1 MPSHLLSITDIS
13 YDDIIS
19 LLDTAS
25 DIKGKRTRGKASNS
39 LKNKTLAMLFEKSST
54 RTRLSF
60 EVAMTELG
68 GHSIY
73 LNYKDLQLGRGESLA
88 DTARV
93 MSRYVHAIMGRVYKH
108 ETLTQLAKYA
118 TVPIINGL
126 SDLEHPCQLLA
137 DLLTIREYKGKFK
150 GLNFSWIGD
159 GNNVCNSAIL
169 ACALTGMKITVACPE
184 GYEPNYDIVLKAKEI
199 GAVVNVIHD
208 PMKAAKKADILST
221 DVWVSMGDEEEY
233 DQRLRDFKPYQINSK
248 LLEQARHDV
257 MVLHC
262 LPAHRGEEIT
272 ADVVDGPNSAVFDQA
287 ENRLH
292 VQKALLLKLLS
303 LNQFARVA
311 QSGQRR

>member
-1 MPSHLLSITDIS
+1 MPSHLLSLADLSYTDI
-13 YDDIIS
+13 IN

-25 DIKGKRTRGKASNS
+25 DLKEKRARGKTSGA

-54 RTRLSF
+54 RTRISF
-60 EVAMTELG
+60 EVAMAELG
-68 GHSIY
+68 GHAIF
-73 LNYKDLQLGRGESLA
+73 LNYKDIQLGRGESIA

-93 MSRYVHAIMGRVYKH
+93 MSCYVNAIMARVYKH
-108 ETLTQLAKYA
+108 ETLLEFSENA
-118 TVPIINGL
+118 TVPVINGL

-159 GNNVCNSAIL
+159 GNNVCNSALL
-169 ACALTGMKITVACPE
+169 ACALTGMKMTVACPE
-184 GYEPNYDIVLKAKEI
+184 GYEPESEIVDRAKQI
-199 GAVVNVIHD
+199 GGVISIIHD
-208 PMKAAKKADILST
+208 PATAAKQADVLYT
-221 DVWVSMGDEEEY
+221 DVWVSMGDEDEY
-233 DQRLRDFKPYQINSK
+233 DQRLHDFKPYQLNSR
-248 LLEQARHDV
+248 LLEQAKHDV

-303 LNQFARVA
+303 
-311 QSGQRR
+311 

>member
-1 MPSHLLSITDIS
+1 MPSHLLSIADLS
-13 YDDIIS
+13 YIDIIN
-19 LLDTAS
+19 LLDDAS
-25 DIKGKRTRGKASNS
+25 DLKEKRARGKTSTA

-54 RTRLSF
+54 RTRISF

-73 LNYKDLQLGRGESLA
+73 LNYKDIQLGRGESVT

-93 MSRYVHAIMGRVYKH
+93 MSRYVHAIMARVYKH
-108 ETLTQLAKYA
+108 ETLTALVEHA

-137 DLLTIREYKGKFK
+137 DLMTIREYKGKFK
-150 GLNFSWIGD
+150 GLNFAWIGD

-169 ACALTGMKITVACPE
+169 ASALTGMKMTVACPP
-184 GYEPNYDIVLKAKEI
+184 GYEPAHEIVERATRLGGVINIIRDPIKASK
-199 GAVVNVIHD
+199 N
-208 PMKAAKKADILST
+208 ADIIAT

-233 DQRLRDFKPYQINSK
+233 DQRLRDFKPYQVNSK
-248 LLEQARHDV
+248 LLEQAKHDV
-257 MVLHC
+257 MILHC

-272 ADVVDGPNSAVFDQA
+272 AEVVDGPNSAVFDQA

-292 VQKALLLKLLS
+292 AQKALLLKLLS
-303 LNQFARVA
+303 
-311 QSGQRR
+311 

>member
-1 MPSHLLSITDIS
+1 MPSHLLSVADLSYTEVINILDI
-13 YDDIIS
+13 
-19 LLDTAS
+19 AS
-25 DIKGKRTRGKASNS
+25 DLKEKRARGKTSNS
-39 LKNKTLAMLFEKSST
+39 LKNRTLAMLFEKSST
-54 RTRLSF
+54 RTRISF

-68 GHSIY
+68 GHAVY
-73 LNYKDLQLGRGESLA
+73 LNYKDIQLGRGESVA

-93 MSRYVHAIMGRVYKH
+93 MSRYVHALMARVYRH
-108 ETLTQLAKYA
+108 ETLVEFTKYS

-137 DLLTIREYKGKFK
+137 DLLTIREYKGKLK

-169 ACALTGMKITVACPE
+169 ACALTGMKMTVACPQ
-184 GYEPNYDIVLKAKEI
+184 GYEPDKGIVNKAKEMGGI
-199 GAVVNVIHD
+199 VNIIHD
-208 PMKAAKKADILST
+208 PVKAARNADIVYT

-233 DQRLRDFKPYQINSK
+233 DKRLRDFKPYQINSK

-272 ADVVDGPNSAVFDQA
+272 AEVVDGPHSAVFDQA

-292 VQKALLLKLLS
+292 AQKAVLLELLS
-303 LNQFARVA
+303 
-311 QSGQRR
+311 

>member
-1 MPSHLLSITDIS
+1 
-13 YDDIIS
+13 
-19 LLDTAS
+19 
-25 DIKGKRTRGKASNS
+25 
-39 LKNKTLAMLFEKSST
+39 MLFEKSST
-54 RTRLSF
+54 RTRISF

-68 GHSIY
+68 GHAIY
-73 LNYKDLQLGRGESLA
+73 LNFKDVQLGRGESLA

-108 ETLTQLAKYA
+108 ETLTELAKNA

-137 DLLTIREYKGKFK
+137 DLLTIREYKGKFN

-169 ACALTGMKITVACPE
+169 ACALTGMNMIVACPE
-184 GYEPNYDIVLKAKEI
+184 GYEPNHDIVAKAREMG
-199 GAVVNVIHD
+199 GAVNVTHD

-233 DQRLRDFKPYQINSK
+233 DQRLHDFKPYQINSK
-248 LLEQARHDV
+248 LLEQAKHDV

-272 ADVVDGPNSAVFDQA
+272 AEVVDGPNSAVFDQA

-292 VQKALLLKLLS
+292 TQKALLLKLLS
-303 LNQFARVA
+303 
-311 QSGQRR
+311 

>member
-1 MPSHLLSITDIS
+1 
-13 YDDIIS
+13 
-19 LLDTAS
+19 
-25 DIKGKRTRGKASNS
+25 
-39 LKNKTLAMLFEKSST
+39 MLFEKSST
-54 RTRLSF
+54 RTRISF

-68 GHSIY
+68 GHAIF
-73 LNYKDLQLGRGESLA
+73 LNYKDIQLGRGESIA

-93 MSRYVHAIMGRVYKH
+93 MSRYVNALMARVYKH
-108 ETLTQLAKYA
+108 ETLIELSENA
-118 TVPIINGL
+118 TVPVINGL

-169 ACALTGMKITVACPE
+169 ACALTGMKMTVACPQ
-184 GYEPNYDIVLKAKEI
+184 GYEPNSDIVEKAKRI
-199 GAVVNVIHD
+199 GGTINIIRD
-208 PMKAAKKADILST
+208 PVKAAKKADVFYT
-221 DVWVSMGDEEEY
+221 DVWVSMGDEDEY
-233 DQRLRDFKPYQINSK
+233 DRRLHDFKPYQINSK
-248 LLEQARHDV
+248 LLEQAKHDV

-303 LNQFARVA
+303 
-311 QSGQRR
+311 

>member
-1 MPSHLLSITDIS
+1 MSSHLLSISDLS
-13 YDDIIS
+13 YADIIY

-25 DIKGKRTRGKASNS
+25 DLKEKRARGKTFDI

-60 EVAMTELG
+60 EVAMTDLG
-68 GHSIY
+68 GHAIY
-73 LNYKDLQLGRGESLA
+73 LNYKDMQLGRGESVA

-93 MSRYVHAIMGRVYKH
+93 MSRYVHAIMARVYKH
-108 ETLTQLAKYA
+108 ETLVELSENG
-118 TVPIINGL
+118 TVPVINGL

-150 GLNFSWIGD
+150 GLNFVWIGD
-159 GNNVCNSAIL
+159 GNNVCNSAML
-169 ACALTGMKITVACPE
+169 ACALTGMKMTAACPQ
-184 GYEPNYDIVLKAKEI
+184 GYEPNAEILAKARALGGTI
-199 GAVVNVIHD
+199 NIIND

-233 DQRLRDFKPYQINSK
+233 DQRLHDFAPYQINSK
-248 LLEQARHDV
+248 LLEQAKHDV

-272 ADVVDGPNSAVFDQA
+272 AEVVDGPNSAVFDQA

-303 LNQFARVA
+303 
-311 QSGQRR
+311 

>member
-1 MPSHLLSITDIS
+1 MPSHLLSLADLS
-13 YDDIIS
+13 YDDIIN

-25 DIKGKRTRGKASNS
+25 DLKEKRVRGKTSGA
-39 LKNKTLAMLFEKSST
+39 LKSRTLAMLFEKSST
-54 RTRLSF
+54 RTRISF
-60 EVAMTELG
+60 EAAMTELG
-68 GHSIY
+68 GHGIY
-73 LNYKDLQLGRGESLA
+73 LNYKDIQLGRGESVA

-93 MSRYVHAIMGRVYKH
+93 MSRYVHAIMARVYKH
-108 ETLTQLAKYA
+108 ETLIELSKNSD
-118 TVPIINGL
+118 VPVINGL

-169 ACALTGMKITVACPE
+169 ACALTGMKMTVACPE
-184 GYEPNYDIVLKAKEI
+184 GYEPDREIVEKARKL
-199 GAVVNVIHD
+199 GGVVNIIRD
-208 PMKAAKKADILST
+208 PMKAAKNADILST

-233 DQRLRDFKPYQINSK
+233 DQRLHDFRPYQINSK
-248 LLEQARHDV
+248 LLEQAKHDV
-257 MVLHC
+257 MILHC

-272 ADVVDGPNSAVFDQA
+272 AEVVDGPNSAVFDQA

-303 LNQFARVA
+303 
-311 QSGQRR
+311 

>member
-1 MPSHLLSITDIS
+1 MPSHLLSIADLS
-13 YDDIIS
+13 YSDIIN

-25 DIKGKRTRGKASNS
+25 DLKEKRKRGKTTDE

-54 RTRLSF
+54 RTRISF

-68 GHSIY
+68 GHAIY
-73 LNYKDLQLGRGESLA
+73 LNYKDVQLGRGESVA

-93 MSRYVHAIMGRVYKH
+93 MSRYVHAIMARVYKH
-108 ETLTQLAKYA
+108 ETVIELSEKGN
-118 TVPIINGL
+118 VPVINGL

-150 GLNFSWIGD
+150 GLNFAWIGD
-159 GNNVCNSAIL
+159 GNNVCNSAML
-169 ACALTGMKITVACPE
+169 ACAIAGMKMTVACPP
-184 GYEPNYDIVLKAKEI
+184 GYEPDVNIMNKAKEL
-199 GAVVNVIHD
+199 GGTVNIIRD
-208 PMKAAKKADILST
+208 PLKAAKNADILST

-233 DQRLRDFKPYQINSK
+233 DQRLRYFKPYQINSK
-248 LLEQARHDV
+248 LLELAKRDV

-272 ADVVDGPNSAVFDQA
+272 GEVVDGPNSAVFDQA

-292 VQKALLLKLLS
+292 IQKALLLKLL
-303 LNQFARVA
+303 A
-311 QSGQRR
+311 

>member
-1 MPSHLLSITDIS
+1 LPSHLLSLADLS
-13 YDDIIS
+13 YADIIN

-25 DIKGKRTRGKASNS
+25 DLKEKRARGKTSGA

-54 RTRLSF
+54 RTRISF

-68 GHSIY
+68 GHSIF
-73 LNYKDLQLGRGESLA
+73 LNYKDIQLGRGESIA
-88 DTARV
+88 DTAMV
-93 MSRYVHAIMGRVYKH
+93 MSRYVNAIMARVYKH
-108 ETLTQLAKYA
+108 EALVEFSENA
-118 TVPIINGL
+118 TVPVINGL

-159 GNNVCNSAIL
+159 GNNVCNSALL
-169 ACALTGMKITVACPE
+169 ACALTGMKMTVACPE
-184 GYEPNYDIVLKAKEI
+184 GYEPKSEIVDKAKQI
-199 GAVVNVIHD
+199 GGAINIIHD
-208 PMKAAKKADILST
+208 PMKAAKKADILYT
-221 DVWVSMGDEEEY
+221 DVWVSMGDEDEY
-233 DQRLRDFKPYQINSK
+233 DQRLHDLKPYQINSK
-248 LLEQARHDV
+248 LLEQAKHDV

-272 ADVVDGPNSAVFDQA
+272 AEVVDGPNSAVFDQA

-303 LNQFARVA
+303 
-311 QSGQRR
+311 

>member
-1 MPSHLLSITDIS
+1 M
-13 YDDIIS
+13 DIIN

-25 DIKGKRTRGKASNS
+25 DLKEKRKRGKTTDE

-54 RTRLSF
+54 RTRISF

-68 GHSIY
+68 GHAIY
-73 LNYKDLQLGRGESLA
+73 LNYKDMQLGRGESIA

-93 MSRYVHAIMGRVYKH
+93 MSRYVHAIMARVYKH
-108 ETLTQLAKYA
+108 ETITGLCENSTIP
-118 TVPIINGL
+118 VINGL
-126 SDLEHPCQLLA
+126 SDIEHPCQLLA

-150 GLNFSWIGD
+150 GLNFVWIGD
-159 GNNVCNSAIL
+159 GNNVCNSAII
-169 ACALTGMKITVACPE
+169 ACAITGMKMTVACPE
-184 GYEPNYDIVLKAKEI
+184 GYEPNMQIVSKAREL
-199 GAVVNVIHD
+199 GGTVNIIRD
-208 PMKAAKKADILST
+208 PLKAAKNADILST

-248 LLEQARHDV
+248 LLEQAKHDV

-272 ADVVDGPNSAVFDQA
+272 AEVVDSPNSAVFDQA

-292 VQKALLLKLLS
+292 IQKALLLKLLS
-303 LNQFARVA
+303 
-311 QSGQRR
+311 

>member
-1 MPSHLLSITDIS
+1 M
-13 YDDIIS
+13 
-19 LLDTAS
+19 
-25 DIKGKRTRGKASNS
+25 KGKRTRGKASNS

-54 RTRLSF
+54 RTRISF

-68 GHSIY
+68 GHAIY
-73 LNYKDLQLGRGESLA
+73 LNYKDMQIGRGESIA

-108 ETLTQLAKYA
+108 ETLTELAKYA

-184 GYEPNYDIVLKAKEI
+184 GYEPNYDIVLKAKEL
-199 GAVVNVIHD
+199 GAVVNVIRD

-233 DQRLRDFKPYQINSK
+233 DQRLCDFKPYQINSK
-248 LLEQARHDV
+248 LLEQAKHDV

-303 LNQFARVA
+303 
-311 QSGQRR
+311 S

>member
-1 MPSHLLSITDIS
+1 MSSHLLSIADLS
-13 YDDIIS
+13 YSDIIN

-25 DIKGKRTRGKASNS
+25 DLKEKRKRGKTNDE

-54 RTRLSF
+54 RTRISF

-68 GHSIY
+68 GHAIY
-73 LNYKDLQLGRGESLA
+73 LNYKDVQLGRGESVA

-93 MSRYVHAIMGRVYKH
+93 MSRYVHAIMARVYKH
-108 ETLTQLAKYA
+108 ETLTGISENS
-118 TVPIINGL
+118 TIPVINGL

-150 GLNFSWIGD
+150 GLNFAWIGD
-159 GNNVCNSAIL
+159 GNNVCNSAML
-169 ACALTGMKITVACPE
+169 ACAITGMKMTVACPE
-184 GYEPNYDIVLKAKEI
+184 GYEPDVQIVSKARELGGMI
-199 GAVVNVIHD
+199 NIIRD
-208 PMKAAKKADILST
+208 PLKAAKNADILST

-248 LLEQARHDV
+248 LLEQAKHDV

-272 ADVVDGPNSAVFDQA
+272 GEVVDGPNSAVFDQA

-292 VQKALLLKLLS
+292 IQKALLLKLLT
-303 LNQFARVA
+303 
-311 QSGQRR
+311 

>member
-1 MPSHLLSITDIS
+1 MSSHLLSIADLS
-13 YDDIIS
+13 YSDIIN

-25 DIKGKRTRGKASNS
+25 DLKEKRKRGKTMDE

-54 RTRLSF
+54 RTRISF

-68 GHSIY
+68 GHAIY
-73 LNYKDLQLGRGESLA
+73 LNYKDVQLGRGESVA

-93 MSRYVHAIMGRVYKH
+93 MSRYVHAIMARVYKH
-108 ETLTQLAKYA
+108 ETLTELCKNG
-118 TVPIINGL
+118 TVPVVNGL

-150 GLNFSWIGD
+150 GLNFAWIGD
-159 GNNVCNSAIL
+159 GNNVCNSAML
-169 ACALTGMKITVACPE
+169 ACAITGMKMTVACPE
-184 GYEPNYDIVLKAKEI
+184 GYEPNEQIVSKAREL
-199 GAVVNVIHD
+199 GGTVNILND
-208 PMKAAKKADILST
+208 PLKAAKKADILST

-248 LLEQARHDV
+248 LLEQAKHDV

-262 LPAHRGEEIT
+262 LPAHRGEEISGE
-272 ADVVDGPNSAVFDQA
+272 VVDGPNSAVFDQA

-292 VQKALLLKLLS
+292 IQKALLLKLLS
-303 LNQFARVA
+303 
-311 QSGQRR
+311 

>member
-1 MPSHLLSITDIS
+1 LPSHLLSLADLS
-13 YDDIIS
+13 YADIINI
-19 LLDTAS
+19 LDTAS
-25 DIKGKRTRGKASNS
+25 DLKEKRARGKTSSA
-39 LKNKTLAMLFEKSST
+39 LKNRTLAMLFEKSST
-54 RTRLSF
+54 RTRISF

-68 GHSIY
+68 GHAIY
-73 LNYKDLQLGRGESLA
+73 LNYKDIQLGRGESAA

-93 MSRYVHAIMGRVYKH
+93 MSRYVHAIMARVFKH
-108 ETLTQLAKYA
+108 ETLIDISNNA
-118 TVPIINGL
+118 TVPVINGL

-137 DLLTIREYKGKFK
+137 DILTIREYKGKFK
-150 GLNFSWIGD
+150 GLHFAWIGD
-159 GNNVCNSAIL
+159 GNNVCNTALL
-169 ACALTGMKITVACPE
+169 ACALTGMKMTVACPV
-184 GYEPNYDIVLKAKEI
+184 GYEPDKKIIEKAKELG
-199 GAVVNVIHD
+199 GAISIIRD
-208 PMKAAKKADILST
+208 PQKAAKKADILYT

-233 DQRLRDFKPYQINSK
+233 DRRLRDFKPYQINSK

-303 LNQFARVA
+303 
-311 QSGQRR
+311 

>member
-1 MPSHLLSITDIS
+1 M
-13 YDDIIS
+13 
-19 LLDTAS
+19 
-25 DIKGKRTRGKASNS
+25 KGKRTRGKASSS

-68 GHSIY
+68 GHAIY

-108 ETLTQLAKYA
+108 ETLTELAKYA

-184 GYEPNYDIVLKAKEI
+184 GYEPNYDIVLKAKEL

-208 PMKAAKKADILST
+208 PMKAAKNADILST
-221 DVWVSMGDEEEY
+221 DVWVSMGDEEEA

-262 LPAHRGEEIT
+262 LPAHRGEEIS
-272 ADVVDGPNSAVFDQA
+272 AEVADGPNSAVFDQA

-303 LNQFARVA
+303 T
-311 QSGQRR
+311 

>member
-1 MPSHLLSITDIS
+1 LSSHLLSISDLS
-13 YDDIIS
+13 YADIIN

-25 DIKGKRTRGKASNS
+25 DLKEKRARGKTCDK
-39 LKNKTLAMLFEKSST
+39 LKSKTLAMLFEKSST

-60 EVAMTELG
+60 EVAMTDLG
-68 GHSIY
+68 GHAIY
-73 LNYKDLQLGRGESLA
+73 LNYKDVQLGRGESVA

-108 ETLTQLAKYA
+108 ETLVELSENS
-118 TVPIINGL
+118 TVPVINGL

-150 GLNFSWIGD
+150 GQNFVWIGD
-159 GNNVCNSAIL
+159 GNNVCNSAML
-169 ACALTGMKITVACPE
+169 ACALTGMKMTVACPR
-184 GYEPNYDIVLKAKEI
+184 GYEPNAEILEKARI
-199 GAVVNVIHD
+199 LGGTINVTSD
-208 PMKAAKKADILST
+208 PIKAAKNSDILST

-233 DQRLRDFKPYQINSK
+233 DRRLRDFKPYQINSK
-248 LLEQARHDV
+248 LLEQAKHDV

-272 ADVVDGPNSAVFDQA
+272 AEVVEGPNSAIFDQA

-303 LNQFARVA
+303 
-311 QSGQRR
+311 